1 MLSPSVLG
9 SNVMLLMPGP
19 VPKSISLNC
28 VVLVLSELVTVP
40 QLNIVCG
47 VYVTVGVGVGVGEFA
62 GVSEG
67 VGVGVS
73 AMMDV

>member
-1 MLSPSVLG
+1 
-9 SNVMLLMPGP
+9 MLLMPGP

-40 QLNIVCG
+40 QPNSACG
-47 VYVTVGVGVGVGEFA
+47 VYVTVGVGVGAGVLA

-73 AMMDV
+73 AIMDV